1 MRSIAPAA
9 APGALATLTLAVAL
23 AALGATACAAPTPPP
38 LTPIPAATAAPL
50 PPLEYPLR
58 NGETWASSTTLG
70 RVLILDAWATYC
82 PSCRQSFPKLSRL
95 AATHP
100 KVVVIGVS
108 VDEDDAEVD
117 TFLREVPVEFAIARD
132 PQQTI
137 GSGPLAV
144 TRLPTLLVVDRLGR
158 VRFRGDPMAE
168 ADYDRLP
175 GLITALLAE

>member
-1 MRSIAPAA
+1 MRLLAPAA
-9 APGALATLTLAVAL
+9 APGALALALALAL
-23 AALGATACAAPTPPP
+23 AALGATACAAPSPPP

-58 NGETWASSTTLG
+58 NGGTWASSATLG
-70 RVLILDAWATYC
+70 RVLILDAWASYC

-95 AATHP
+95 AASHP
-100 KVVVIGVS
+100 KVVVVGVS
-108 VDEDDAEVD
+108 VDEDDAVVD
-117 TFLREVPVEFAIARD
+117 AFLREVPVVFPIARD

-144 TRLPTLLVVDRLGR
+144 TRLPTLLVVDRQGR